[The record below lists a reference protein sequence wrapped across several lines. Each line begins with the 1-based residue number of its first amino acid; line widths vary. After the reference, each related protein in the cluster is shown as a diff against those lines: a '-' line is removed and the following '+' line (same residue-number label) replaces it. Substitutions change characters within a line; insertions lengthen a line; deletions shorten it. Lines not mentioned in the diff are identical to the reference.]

1 MRIMLLEQQKMWL
14 RCIAIGVVYVAAV
27 AAAVTHASAQAYPS
41 KPIKIIVGAPAGTGP
56 DIEVRQL
63 VPQLSAELGQPVVV
77 ENKPGLAGLIGA
89 ELAAKAA
96 PDGYT
101 ILGATIS
108 NAASHPRLYD
118 RPSFNVEKDLV
129 PISLSIRHPWL
140 LYVRGALP
148 AATFKDFIALAKS
161 KPDTITFASNGI
173 GGTQHLSME
182 LLQVMT
188 GIKLKHIPYGTG
200 PWSADLIA
208 GQIDTTAWPLITMT
222 EHLQSGKIRALAI
235 SNGGKPSDQAPGV
248 PQFADVG
255 LPAFDMTVWAGLLAP
270 AGTPKEI
277 VDKLAAAAAKA
288 AQGKAYREFAAKIGA
303 TAVGS
308 TPAEFA
314 AFLATER
321 ARWKKVIADAGVKLE

>member
-1 MRIMLLEQQKMWL
+1 MKISRRMITSVLS
-14 RCIAIGVVYVAAV
+14 IFAV
-27 AAAVTHASAQAYPS
+27 AAGVSHASAQTYPN

-63 VPQLSAELGQPVVV
+63 VPQLSAELGQPVIV
-77 ENKPGLAGLIGA
+77 ENKPGVAGLLGA
-89 ELAAKAA
+89 ELAAKAE

-108 NAASHPRLYD
+108 NAAAHPRLYD
-118 RPSFNVEKDLV
+118 RPTFNVEKDLV

-148 AATFKDFIALAKS
+148 AATFKDFVALAKS
-161 KPDTITFASNGI
+161 KPDSLTYASNGI
-173 GGTQHLSME
+173 GGTQHLSLE

-188 GIKLKHIPYGTG
+188 GIKLKHVPYGAS
-200 PWSADLIA
+200 PWQNDLVA
-208 GQIDTTAWPLITMT
+208 GQIDASTWPLITLT
-222 EHLQSGKIRALAI
+222 EHLQTGKIRALAI
-235 SNGGKPSDQAPGV
+235 SNGGKPSEQAPGV

-288 AQGKAYREFAAKIGA
+288 AQGKAYREFTAKIGA

-321 ARWKKVIADAGVKLE
+321 ARWKKVIADASIKMD